1 VNLVLRRP
9 PAVFAG
15 IATAMVAAICW
26 IVLLVQAAQMSR
38 MTAMSTFGAF
48 IATWIV
54 MMAAMMLPSVVPFV
68 SGFAGAGSGRW
79 PVAAAILVVEYLAVW
94 TVFGAAA
101 YFAFGL
107 APHGWMG
114 LRVVAGAA
122 IVAAGLYS
130 LTPFQ
135 RARVEQCRAMCR
147 GAATSAPRAGVVYA
161 LNCVGCSAF
170 LMVALVVLGISN
182 VVWMVVVGALVF
194 AYKVLPL
201 DARLQNALAIG
212 MVAFGLGY
220 ALLPIA

>member
-1 VNLVLRRP
+1 MNLVLQRP
-9 PAVFAG
+9 PALVAG
-15 IATAMVAAICW
+15 ITTAMVAAICW
-26 IVLLVQAAQMSR
+26 MVLIVQAAQMGG
-38 MTAMSTFGAF
+38 MTALSTFSVF

-68 SGFAGAGSGRW
+68 SGFAGAGGGTW

-94 TVFGAAA
+94 AIFGAAA

-107 APHGWMG
+107 VPQAWMG
-114 LRVVAGAA
+114 LRVVAGGA
-122 IVAAGLYS
+122 IVAAGMYS

-135 RARVEQCRAMCR
+135 RACVDRCRVMCR
-147 GAATSAPRAGVVYA
+147 GAGLSAPRAGIAYA

-170 LMVALVVLGISN
+170 LMVALLVLGMSN
-182 VVWMVVVGALVF
+182 LVWMVVVSALVF

-201 DARLQNALAIG
+201 DLRLQNAVAIAV
-212 MVAFGLGY
+212 VAFGLGY